1 MVAMF
6 AARIQAASERKEP
19 QDTNLSWG
27 ARLGTPTTSTERSS
41 PLWLISLTEIRVP
54 RKRQT
59 DELNPHNGLFAMGS
73 NNAKVQKAVAKS
85 SPAQI
90 GRKRVRSGHGTMIAA
105 VSPRR

>member
-1 MVAMF
+1 MF

-27 ARLGTPTTSTERSS
+27 AKAWDSYDEYRTKLPTLAHQFDRDKSS
-41 PLWLISLTEIRVP
+41 